1 MIIKSLKLENI
12 RSYVN
17 ETIDFPSGTIL
28 LSGDIGSGKST
39 ILLATEFALF
49 GLNRSDLGPAS
60 LLRNGKN
67 QGSVELK
74 IGVEGKE
81 FLIKRILKRG
91 KNDIKQIAG
100 YIIKDG
106 IKKDATASELRSDIL
121 NLLGYPK
128 ELLTKSKDL
137 IYRYTVYTPQEA
149 MKQIITGGKEE
160 RLETLRKVFG
170 IDKYKK
176 IRENA
181 LIAIKDIRD
190 KSRIYQDRIKDLDE
204 KIHNKKLKKNEI
216 KEIEVR
222 IKVYEKEVE
231 ETRERLNEKRK
242 EIESIEEGIQ
252 KYNMLKN
259 QNDVMTNNLMNKVQ
273 ENNNLKEEIEE
284 MSRAIINIEKEIK
297 IPGTEQSLDIIHKQI
312 NELSQM
318 LTSQEKDIQ
327 SVRTQISIRT
337 TKINT
342 SREVIE
348 RVSKIDKC
356 PLCEQNVEHE
366 HKYNIKK
373 REGDKIIEIGL
384 EIKSL
389 SSDEQKRN
397 QMLEDLKEKIERYRR
412 IEKDIS
418 IRKVREENLIESIKR
433 IRDKN
438 SRLQMIKKEI
448 GEINIKRME
457 LNDRINKIKDIED
470 RYKIMKIDL
479 EKENKTLREKEIKKA
494 ENAKEKEGILKMI
507 EIIEKE
513 IEEKNKDKAKLSQ
526 LNQMQHWLEG
536 YFIKLMEVIEKNVM
550 VSLHQEFNSL
560 FQTWFNTL
568 IEDEIIN
575 VRLDDQFTPII
586 EQNGYETEINNLSGG
601 EKTSLALSYRLSLN
615 KIINSMISTIKT
627 KDLIILDEPTDG
639 FSTDQLDK
647 VREVIDEL
655 KNKQIIIVSHESKIE
670 SFVENIIRIGKEE
683 HISRIVS

>member
-74 IGVEGKE
+74 IDVEGKE
-81 FLIKRILKRG
+81 YLIKRILKRG

-181 LIAIKDIRD
+181 IIAIKDIKD
-190 KSRIYQDRIKDLDE
+190 KSKIYEDRIKDLDE

-222 IKVYEKEVE
+222 IKIYEKEVE

-242 EIESIEEGIQ
+242 EIESIEEGIR
-252 KYNMLKN
+252 KYNILKN
-259 QNDVMTNNLMNKVQ
+259 QNDVMTNNLMNRVQ

-284 MSRAIINIEKEIK
+284 MNRAIINLEKEIK
-297 IPGTEQSLDIIHKQI
+297 IPGTEQSLENIQKQI

-318 LTSQEKDIQ
+318 LISHEKSIQ

-342 SREVIE
+342 SREIIE

-373 REGDKIIEIGL
+373 REGDKIIELGL
-384 EIKSL
+384 EIKNL
-389 SSDEQKRN
+389 ISDEQKRN
-397 QMLEDLKEKIERYRR
+397 QMLDELKDKIEKYRK

-418 IRKVREENLIESIKR
+418 IRNVKEENLIESRKR

-457 LNDRINKIKDIED
+457 LNDRISKIKDIED
-470 RYKIMKIDL
+470 RYKVMKIDL
-479 EKENKTLREKEIKKA
+479 DKENKTLREKEIKKA
-494 ENAKEKEGILKMI
+494 ENAKEKEGILKTI

-513 IEEKNKDKAKLSQ
+513 IEEKNKDKAKLKQLSQ
-526 LNQMQHWLEG
+526 IQHWLEG

-655 KNKQIIIVSHESKIE
+655 ENKQIIIVSHESKIE

-683 HISRIVS
+683 HISRIIS